1 MTNVEQQQEL
11 VRQNSSPDGIYE
23 RFDPRLVHTMA
34 LHHFHRYFCVLELCR
49 GKRVL
54 DIACGTGYGTAL
66 IAGVASRVVGVDID
80 NATIEACRAAYSGN
94 NIFFRE
100 GGVELIPADDGEFDV
115 VVSFETIEHVGESAQ
130 EKFFQEIQR
139 VLKPGGLLVMSS
151 PIRNDA
157 TKNQFHIHELTET
170 EFHKALNA
178 KFQNVCYFRQK
189 IVLGSLIQQSASG
202 AAAVFGIIAQDGCP
216 IVPGI
221 PKIESKYM
229 IALASNVELPVVGTS
244 ITIDVTGKIF
254 DAAIRTFVLRSL
266 NPVRAQLTEQR
277 RIATRAREAQSALSK
292 EFADYRT
299 GVEAELAERK
309 RIITRLGEAQSALSK
324 EFADYRAASEAETV
338 ENKRL
343 IEQQRKAYSALS
355 QEFADYRAALE
366 AETAE
371 NQRLIK
377 QQEEAQSA
385 LSKEFADYRTGVEA
399 ELAERKRIITRQ
411 GEAQSALSKEFAD
424 YRAASEAET
433 AENQRLIKQQEKAY
447 SALSKEFAR
456 YRAASEAETAENQRV
471 IAQQEVDVQ
480 KLKQSLECE
489 RLEGQRLQYRNIQLR
504 ENVNDI
510 LSQPVWTMGFRAV
523 KECFRWTLLSRP
535 SAMVH
540 LIRDILLIAPS
551 GHFSQEYYLEKNPD
565 IAESGVSPLFHF
577 CNYGW
582 KEGRNPSIRFDVRY
596 YLNNNPDVRKSRR
609 NPLTHYILR
618 GRKEGRS
625 ALPLDAEE
633 TQ

>member
-66 IAGVASRVVGVDID
+66 IAEVASRVVGVDID

-277 RIATRAREAQSALSK
+277 RIATRAR
-292 EFADYRT
+292 
-299 GVEAELAERK
+299 
-309 RIITRLGEAQSALSK
+309 
-324 EFADYRAASEAETV
+324 
-338 ENKRL
+338 
-343 IEQQRKAYSALS
+343 
-355 QEFADYRAALE
+355 
-366 AETAE
+366 
-371 NQRLIK
+371 
-377 QQEEAQSA
+377 EAQSA